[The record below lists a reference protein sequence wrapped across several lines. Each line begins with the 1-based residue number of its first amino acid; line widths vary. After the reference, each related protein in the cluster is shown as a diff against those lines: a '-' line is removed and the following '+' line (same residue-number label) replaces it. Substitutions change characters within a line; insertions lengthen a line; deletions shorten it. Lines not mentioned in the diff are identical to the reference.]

1 MKKFLSFL
9 LTFVMLFSL
18 SMPAF
23 AAETDPTVNGGTSGD
38 VSGTFN
44 PGTVEFTGITVDAEN
59 TSSDYRY
66 DETTKTYT
74 ILIPAD
80 DVGGRSVFVIDV
92 VGNNLKYIPDTDTQ
106 LSLKFED
113 ASGSV
118 YEEAGYYLVQILRD
132 HDRYGWSIYDEDGHC
147 EKISYTN
154 DGGES
159 WTTYTFNVKQSYFV
173 TVNAS
178 ENGTVTANEYAI
190 AGETVNLTVTPDEGY
205 MLDKLT
211 VMNGET
217 EVEVTNNSF
226 TMPAGAVTVTA
237 TFKVAPVY
245 YNVTVN
251 EYANGEVVI
260 TPDKYTKGETVTLT
274 VTPASGYKLSALTV
288 MNGET
293 PVDVTPG
300 ENNTYTFTMPEG
312 DVIVNVTF
320 EEITY
325 AINIGTFEGGS
336 VVASVNDETVTN
348 AAEGDTV
355 TLTVTTTGIYQLK
368 SIAVKDASNNTVEFA
383 TTGEASGIYT
393 FTMPASDVTVEAVF
407 EENRIVSADLVWGSL
422 AYTYTDE
429 NGWQNQSSEAN
440 AGTVT
445 VTNTGNVPFNVKATY
460 SAELA
465 YMNIRGTFDNG
476 VTTLAA
482 GENQSFKLT
491 LHNKPEQVLN
501 GQKIGTVTVHISETE
516 FADYVTV
523 TNEQELLNALAD
535 GGAIKFGND
544 ITVSS
549 IDVVEATSDISID
562 LNGFTFG
569 GIRFDVLENVT
580 VSISGGT
587 IGIRPDNLGG
597 NLTVSDCTVTK
608 GIYAFVTDAGTT
620 TINNSTVYGVVYTTG
635 GTVELGADVML
646 EANRGYIGLWCDRAG
661 ASIVCHF
668 DPSES
673 LYNEYNKHT
682 VTNNGDGT
690 WTVTRKQS

>member
-23 AAETDPTVNGGTSGD
+23 AAEADPTVNGGTSGD

-118 YEEAGYYLVQILRD
+118 YEEAGYYLVQMLRD

-205 MLDKLT
+205 ELNTLT

-217 EVEVTNNSF
+217 EITVTDNKF
-226 TMPAGAVTVTA
+226 EMPAGAVTVTA
-237 TFKVAPVY
+237 TFKEAPPQKITVGASE
-245 YNVTVN
+245 NGSVTADHSEATV
-251 EYANGEVVI
+251 G
-260 TPDKYTKGETVTLT
+260 TTVTLT
-274 VTPASGYKLSALTV
+274 VTPAEDCRL
-288 MNGET
+288 
-293 PVDVTPG
+293 
-300 ENNTYTFTMPEG
+300 
-312 DVIVNVTF
+312 
-320 EEITY
+320 
-325 AINIGTFEGGS
+325 
-336 VVASVNDETVTN
+336 
-348 AAEGDTV
+348 V
-355 TLTVTTTGIYQLK
+355 TLTVNDGAVEVTKVNDTTYTFVMPKAEVSVTATFEKIPRTVTIEDSENGTVSADKLTTVAGEIVTLTWT
-368 SIAVKDASNNTVEFA
+368 AVEGYELDKITVTDANGDEVAVDQGLSTC
-383 TTGEASGIYT
+383 T
-393 FTMPASDVTVEAVF
+393 FTMPASDVTVKAVF
-407 EENRIVSADLVWGSL
+407 EVIRIVSADLVWGSL
-422 AYTYTDE
+422 AYSYTDE

-460 SAELA
+460 SAETD

-523 TNEQELLNALAD
+523 TNELELLNALTD
-535 GGAIKFGND
+535 GGAIKFNND
-544 ITVSS
+544 ITLSGAVEIGS
-549 IDVVEATSDISID
+549 DVAID
-562 LNGFTFG
+562 LNGFTFDG
-569 GIRFDVLENVT
+569 NALLILENVAM
-580 VSISGGT
+580 SISGGT
-587 IGIRPDNLGG
+587 IEAYPRNNGG
-597 NLTVSDCTVTK
+597 NLTISNCTLNDA
-608 GIYAFVTDAGTT
+608 GYALQNIAGTT
-620 TINNSTVYGVVYTTG
+620 TLSNTTVTG
-635 GTVELGADVML
+635 GTLIATGGTIICDFNPEACLATSYSVAAD
-646 EANRGYIGLWCDRAG
+646 
-661 ASIVCHF
+661 
-668 DPSES
+668 
-673 LYNEYNKHT
+673 
-682 VTNNGDGT
+682 NGDGT
-690 WTVTRKQS
+690 WTITAK